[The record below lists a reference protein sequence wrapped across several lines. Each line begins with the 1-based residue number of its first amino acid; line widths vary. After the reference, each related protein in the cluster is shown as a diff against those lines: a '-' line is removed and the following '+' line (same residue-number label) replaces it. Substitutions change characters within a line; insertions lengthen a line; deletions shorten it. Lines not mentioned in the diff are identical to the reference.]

1 MENGSR
7 LEGSETIYVGMDA
20 HKATI
25 AVALARPG
33 QERPRFW
40 GTIPNTPE
48 AVRKLVGKLGEP
60 GQLQCAY
67 EAGPTGY
74 GLQRQLTTLGAACI
88 VAAPSLILRKQG
100 DRVKTDRRDAEHL
113 AEQLR
118 NHTLTA
124 VYIPDDAQEALRDLT
139 RARED
144 AQQEVVRS
152 RNRLGKFLLRLGVA
166 PAEGVRPQ
174 TQAYTNWLRHL
185 SLPQPLQQTVLD
197 EYRATVE
204 EAQSRVKR
212 LEQALADAPLEGAL
226 GAQLGAVQAF
236 RGVAR
241 VTGTALVAELGDLR
255 RFATPQQLMAY
266 AGLVPSEHSSGPRTV
281 RGHITKT
288 GNRHVRYSVVEAV
301 WHYRHTPRVGDALKR
316 RQAGQSATVIA
327 IAWKAQQRL
336 YRRYHRL
343 VRRGKTAQQAI
354 TAVAREFLGFVW
366 AAAQEVTPVRG

>member
-1 MENGSR
+1 MANDSR
-7 LEGSETIYVGMDA
+7 LEGPATIYVGMDV

-33 QERPRFW
+33 AERPRFW
-40 GTIPNTPE
+40 GTIANTPE

-60 GQLQCAY
+60 GQLRCAY

-74 GLQRQLTTLGAACI
+74 VLQRQLTKLGAACL

-124 VYIPDDAQEALRDLT
+124 VHIPDDAQEALRDLT
-139 RARED
+139 RTRED
-144 AQQEVVRS
+144 AQQDVVRS
-152 RNRLGKFLLRLGVA
+152 RNRLGKFLLRLSVA
-166 PAEGVRPQ
+166 PAAGVRTH
-174 TQAYTNWLRHL
+174 TQAYASWLRQL

-197 EYRATVE
+197 EYRAAVD
-204 EAQSRVKR
+204 EAQARVKR
-212 LEQALADAPLEGAL
+212 LEQALADAPLEGAMA
-226 GAQLGAVQAF
+226 AQLGAVQAF

-241 VTGTALVAELGDLR
+241 VTGTTLVAELGDLR

-266 AGLVPSEHSSGPRTV
+266 AGLVPSEHSSGTRTV
-281 RGHITKT
+281 RGRITKT
-288 GNRHVRYSVVEAV
+288 GNRHLRCSVIEAV
-301 WHYRHTPRVGDALKR
+301 WHYRHTPRIGEALKR
-316 RQAGQSATVIA
+316 RQAGQPATVIA

-343 VRRGKTAQQAI
+343 VRRGKTSQQAI

-366 AAAQEVTPVRG
+366 AAAQQAAVCR

>member
-1 MENGSR
+1 MTEDSR
-7 LEGSETIYVGMDA
+7 QAGPETIYVGMDV

-25 AVALARPG
+25 AVALASPG
-33 QERPRFW
+33 QQRPRFW
-40 GTIPNTPE
+40 GTIANTPE

-60 GQLQCAY
+60 AQLDCAY

-74 GLQRQLTTLGAACI
+74 GLQRQLSQLGAACL

-124 VYIPDDAQEALRDLT
+124 VHIPDHAQEALRDLT

-152 RNRLGKFLLRLGVA
+152 RNRLGKLLLRLGVA
-166 PAEGVRPQ
+166 PADGVRAH
-174 TQAYTNWLRHL
+174 TQAHASWLRQL
-185 SLPQPLQQTVLD
+185 RLPQPLQQTLLD
-197 EYRATVE
+197 EYRAAVHETQ
-204 EAQSRVKR
+204 ARVKR
-212 LEQALADAPLEGAL
+212 LEQALGDAPLQGTLA
-226 GAQLGAVQAF
+226 AQLGAVQAF

-241 VTGTALVAELGDLR
+241 LTGTTLMAELGDLR

-266 AGLVPSEHSSGPRTV
+266 AGLVPSEHASGPRTL
-281 RGHITKT
+281 RGRITKT
-288 GNRHVRYSVVEAV
+288 GNRHLRYSVIEAV
-301 WHYRHTPRVGDALKR
+301 WHYQHSPRIGAALQR
-316 RQAGQSATVIA
+316 RQAGQPASVIA

-343 VRRGKTAQQAI
+343 VKRGKTSQQAI

-366 AAAQEVTPVRG
+366 AAAQQVAACG